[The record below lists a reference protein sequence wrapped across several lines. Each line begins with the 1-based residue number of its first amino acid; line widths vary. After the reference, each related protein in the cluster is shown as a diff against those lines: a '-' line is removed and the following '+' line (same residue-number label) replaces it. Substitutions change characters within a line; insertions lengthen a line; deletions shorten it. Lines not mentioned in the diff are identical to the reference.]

1 MEETTIIYEGA
12 KVAFSVLS
20 VALMTLAS
28 IYIPRLAK
36 AAERRLGF
44 DIPDP
49 LEDRAIS
56 VAFDAISYADEWGR
70 GQAKKAGRKVLSS
83 AKLDQAARY
92 FRDHASA
99 KVIAWLSGNVEDFIE
114 AKLGQ
119 KRAIDENRRPPWA
132 ESLRPSLE
140 RAILEAD
147 PEETARGETTP

>member
-99 KVIAWLSGNVEDFIE
+99 KVINWLSGNVEDFIE

-119 KRAIDENRRPPWA
+119 KRAIDESRRPA
-132 ESLRPSLE
+132 LVENLAPSIELVST
-140 RAILEAD
+140 AAD
-147 PEETARGETTP
+147 PEQTARGDENP